1 MHIVIVGGVAGGAAC
16 AARLR
21 RLDENTKITII
32 EKGPYVSFANCGLPY
47 FLSGVIADRD
57 NLFVADKKLFEKR
70 FNINV
75 LDNTTVTS
83 INRNNKYVNLQ
94 DKEKTLTLNYDVL
107 ILSPGSNAIVPPFAS
122 GIDGV
127 FTLRTVP
134 DVDAIKA
141 RIKSRNA
148 KKVLVVGGGFIG
160 LECAENLNHIGIEV
174 TLAEGAP
181 QVLPPFDFEMA
192 QFVHQELKAHGVRLK
207 LNSPITGISH
217 DGDIL
222 KAEFKD
228 GTFLFDAIIL
238 AIGGRPNSVLAKEA
252 GLSLNDRE
260 FIKVNDFMQTS
271 DPNIYAL
278 GDAVEINDPLLGGK
292 TSIALAGP
300 ANKQA
305 RVLCSHLAKNRLNK
319 DLQVFPYKGAMGASI
334 VKVFGIEAAS
344 VGLNERS
351 LKGKVDCD
359 AVWLHPNQH
368 AGYYP
373 NAAQCHLKVIY
384 DKKSF
389 KLLGAQAVG
398 AEAAKRIEIMS
409 AYLSKNGSI
418 DDLAYH
424 EQVYAP
430 PFSSARDGINYAGCI
445 LENIRDGL
453 VKTARFDEL
462 NTRFKDA
469 IFIDVRT
476 PDEFKQRHIPGF
488 INLPLDSLR
497 QNLNTLNKDKEI
509 VITCAVGI
517 RGYNAC
523 RILNAYGFKTYNLS
537 GGVLTYFTANFK
549 A

>member
-21 RLDENTKITII
+21 RLDEKAQITIV
-32 EKGPYVSFANCGLPY
+32 EKGSYVSFANCGLPY
-47 FLSGVIADRD
+47 FLSGVITDRD
-57 NLFVADKKLFEKR
+57 NLFVADKKLFENR

-75 LDNTTVTS
+75 LDNTAATS
-83 INRNNKYVNLQ
+83 IDRANKCVTLQ
-94 DKEKTLTLNYDVL
+94 DKNKTYSLNYDVL
-107 ILSPGSNAIVPPFAS
+107 ILSTGSTAIVPPFAS

-134 DVDAIKA
+134 DADAIKA
-141 RIKSRNA
+141 RIKNCDA

-192 QFVHQELKAHGVRLK
+192 QFVHQELKSHGIKLK
-207 LNSPITGISH
+207 LNSPITNISH
-217 DGDIL
+217 EGDKL

-228 GTFLFDAIIL
+228 GSFLFDAIIL
-238 AIGGRPNSVLAKEA
+238 AIGGKPNSVLAKDS
-252 GLSLNDRE
+252 GLSLNERG
-260 FIKVNDFMQTS
+260 FIKVNDYMQTS

-292 TSIALAGP
+292 TAIALAGP

-305 RVLCSHLAKNRLNK
+305 RVLCSHIAKNLLNK
-319 DLQVFPYKGAMGASI
+319 ELQVLPYKGAMGACI
-334 VKVFGIEAAS
+334 VKVFDIEAAS
-344 VGLNERS
+344 VGLNERM
-351 LKGKVDCD
+351 LKGKVDYD

-373 NAAQCHLKVIY
+373 GALQCHLKVIY

-409 AYLSKNGSI
+409 AYLSKNGTI

-430 PFSSARDGINYAGCI
+430 PFSSARDGINYAGCV

-462 NTRFKDA
+462 DSRFKDA
-469 IFIDVRT
+469 LLVDVRN
-476 PDEFKQRHIPGF
+476 PDEFNLRHIPGF
-488 INLPLDSLR
+488 INLPLDTLR
-497 QNLNTLNKDKEI
+497 KNLDKLDKNKEI

-523 RILNAYGFKTYNLS
+523 RILDAYGFKVYNLS
-537 GGVLTYFTANFK
+537 GGVLTYFTANAK
-549 A
+549 I

>member
-21 RLDENTKITII
+21 RLDEKAQITIV
-32 EKGPYVSFANCGLPY
+32 EKGSYVSFANCGLPY
-47 FLSGVIADRD
+47 FLSGVITDRD
-57 NLFVADKKLFEKR
+57 NLFVADKKLFENR

-75 LDNTTVTS
+75 LDNTAATS
-83 INRNNKYVNLQ
+83 IDRANKCVTLQ
-94 DKEKTLTLNYDVL
+94 DKNKTYSLNYDVL
-107 ILSPGSNAIVPPFAS
+107 ILSPGSTAIVPPFAS
-122 GIDGV
+122 SIDGV

-134 DVDAIKA
+134 DADAIKA
-141 RIKSRNA
+141 RIKNCDA

-174 TLAEGAP
+174 TLAAGAP

-192 QFVHQELKAHGVRLK
+192 QFVHQELKSHGIKLK
-207 LNSPITGISH
+207 LNSPITNISH
-217 DGDIL
+217 EGDKL

-228 GTFLFDAIIL
+228 GSFLFDAIIL
-238 AIGGRPNSVLAKEA
+238 AIGGRPNSVLAKDS
-252 GLSLNDRE
+252 GLSLNERD
-260 FIKVNDFMQTS
+260 FIKVNDYMQTS

-278 GDAVEINDPLLGGK
+278 GDAVEINEPLLGGK
-292 TSIALAGP
+292 TAIALAGP

-305 RVLCSHLAKNRLNK
+305 RVLCSHIAKNLLNK
-319 DLQVFPYKGAMGASI
+319 DLQVLPYKGAMGASI
-334 VKVFGIEAAS
+334 VKVFDIEAAS
-344 VGLNERS
+344 VGLNERM
-351 LKGKVDCD
+351 LKGKVDYD

-373 NAAQCHLKVIY
+373 NALQCHLKVIY

-409 AYLSKNGSI
+409 AYLSKNGTI
-418 DDLAYH
+418 DDLTYH

-430 PFSSARDGINYAGCI
+430 PFSSARDGINYAGCV

-462 NTRFKDA
+462 DSRFKDA
-469 IFIDVRT
+469 LLVDVRN
-476 PDEFKQRHIPGF
+476 PDEFNLRHIPGF
-488 INLPLDSLR
+488 INLPLDTLR
-497 QNLNTLNKDKEI
+497 KNLDKIDKNKEI

-523 RILNAYGFKTYNLS
+523 RILDAYGFKVYNLS
-537 GGVLTYFTANFK
+537 GGVLTYFTANAK
-549 A
+549 I

>member
-21 RLDENTKITII
+21 RLDEKAQITIV
-32 EKGPYVSFANCGLPY
+32 EKGSYVSFANCGLPY
-47 FLSGVIADRD
+47 FLSGVITDRD
-57 NLFVADKKLFEKR
+57 NLFVADKKLFENR

-75 LDNTTVTS
+75 LDNTAATS
-83 INRNNKYVNLQ
+83 IDRANKCVTLQ
-94 DKEKTLTLNYDVL
+94 DKNKTYSLNYDVL
-107 ILSPGSNAIVPPFAS
+107 ILSPGSTAIVPPFAS

-134 DVDAIKA
+134 DADAIKA
-141 RIKSRNA
+141 RIKNCDA

-174 TLAEGAP
+174 TLAEGAS

-192 QFVHQELKAHGVRLK
+192 QFVHQELKSHGIKLK
-207 LNSPITGISH
+207 LNSLITNISH
-217 DGDIL
+217 EGDKL

-228 GTFLFDAIIL
+228 GSFLFDAIIL
-238 AIGGRPNSVLAKEA
+238 AIGGRPNSVLAKDS
-252 GLSLNDRE
+252 GLSLNERG
-260 FIKVNDFMQTS
+260 FIKVNNFMQTS
-271 DPNIYAL
+271 DPDIYAL

-292 TSIALAGP
+292 TAIALAGP

-305 RVLCSHLAKNRLNK
+305 RVLCSHIAKNLLNK
-319 DLQVFPYKGAMGASI
+319 ELQVLPYKGAMGASI
-334 VKVFGIEAAS
+334 VKVFDIEAAS
-344 VGLNERS
+344 VGLNERM
-351 LKGKVDCD
+351 LKGKVDYD

-373 NAAQCHLKVIY
+373 GALQCHLKVIY

-409 AYLSKNGSI
+409 AYLSKNGTI

-430 PFSSARDGINYAGCI
+430 PFSAARDGINYAGCV

-462 NTRFKDA
+462 DSRFKDA
-469 IFIDVRT
+469 LLVDVRN
-476 PDEFKQRHIPGF
+476 PDEFNLRHIPGF
-488 INLPLDSLR
+488 INLPLDTLR
-497 QNLNTLNKDKEI
+497 KNLDKLDKNKEI

-523 RILNAYGFKTYNLS
+523 RILDAYGFKVYNLS
-537 GGVLTYFTANFK
+537 GGVLTYFTANAK
-549 A
+549 I

>member
-1 MHIVIVGGVAGGAAC
+1 M
-16 AARLR
+16 
-21 RLDENTKITII
+21 KI
-32 EKGPYVSFANCGLPY
+32 
-47 FLSGVIADRD
+47 
-57 NLFVADKKLFEKR
+57 
-70 FNINV
+70 
-75 LDNTTVTS
+75 
-83 INRNNKYVNLQ
+83 
-94 DKEKTLTLNYDVL
+94 
-107 ILSPGSNAIVPPFAS
+107 
-122 GIDGV
+122 
-127 FTLRTVP
+127 
-134 DVDAIKA
+134 
-141 RIKSRNA
+141 
-148 KKVLVVGGGFIG
+148 
-160 LECAENLNHIGIEV
+160 
-174 TLAEGAP
+174 
-181 QVLPPFDFEMA
+181 
-192 QFVHQELKAHGVRLK
+192 
-207 LNSPITGISH
+207 
-217 DGDIL
+217 
-222 KAEFKD
+222 
-228 GTFLFDAIIL
+228 
-238 AIGGRPNSVLAKEA
+238 
-252 GLSLNDRE
+252 
-260 FIKVNDFMQTS
+260 
-271 DPNIYAL
+271 
-278 GDAVEINDPLLGGK
+278 
-292 TSIALAGP
+292 
-300 ANKQA
+300 
-305 RVLCSHLAKNRLNK
+305 KNRLNK

-398 AEAAKRIEIMS
+398 SEAAKRIEIMS

>member
-21 RLDENTKITII
+21 RLDEKAQITIV
-32 EKGPYVSFANCGLPY
+32 EKGSYVSFANCGLPY
-47 FLSGVIADRD
+47 FLSGVITDRD
-57 NLFVADKKLFEKR
+57 NLFVADKKLFENR

-75 LDNTTVTS
+75 LDNTAATS
-83 INRNNKYVNLQ
+83 IDRANKCVTLQ
-94 DKEKTLTLNYDVL
+94 DKNKTYSLNYDVL
-107 ILSPGSNAIVPPFAS
+107 ILSTGSTAIVPPFAS

-134 DVDAIKA
+134 DADAIKA
-141 RIKSRNA
+141 RIKSRDA

-192 QFVHQELKAHGVRLK
+192 QFVHQELKSHGIKLK
-207 LNSPITGISH
+207 LNSPITNISH
-217 DGDIL
+217 EGDKL

-228 GTFLFDAIIL
+228 GSFLFDAIIL
-238 AIGGRPNSVLAKEA
+238 AIGGRPNSVLAKDS
-252 GLSLNDRE
+252 GLSLNERD
-260 FIKVNDFMQTS
+260 FIKVNDYMQTS

-278 GDAVEINDPLLGGK
+278 GDAVEINEPLLGGK
-292 TSIALAGP
+292 TAIALAGP

-305 RVLCSHLAKNRLNK
+305 RVLCSHIAKNLLNK
-319 DLQVFPYKGAMGASI
+319 DLQVLPYKGAMGASI
-334 VKVFGIEAAS
+334 VKVFDIEAAS
-344 VGLNERS
+344 VGLNERM
-351 LKGKVDCD
+351 LKSKVDYD

-373 NAAQCHLKVIY
+373 GALQCHLKVIY

-409 AYLSKNGSI
+409 AYLSKNGTI

-430 PFSSARDGINYAGCI
+430 PFSSARDGINYAGCV

-462 NTRFKDA
+462 DSRFKDA
-469 IFIDVRT
+469 LLVDVRN
-476 PDEFKQRHIPGF
+476 PDEFNLRHIPGF
-488 INLPLDSLR
+488 INLPLDTLR
-497 QNLNTLNKDKEI
+497 KNLDKLDKNKEI
-509 VITCAVGI
+509 IITCAVGI

-523 RILNAYGFKTYNLS
+523 RILDAYGFKVYNLS
-537 GGVLTYFTANFK
+537 GGVLTYFTANAK
-549 A
+549 I

>member
-21 RLDENTKITII
+21 RLDEKAQITIV
-32 EKGPYVSFANCGLPY
+32 EKGSYVSFANCGLPY
-47 FLSGVIADRD
+47 FLSGVITDRD
-57 NLFVADKKLFEKR
+57 NLFVADKKLFENR

-75 LDNTTVTS
+75 LDNTAATS
-83 INRNNKYVNLQ
+83 IDRANKCVTLQ
-94 DKEKTLTLNYDVL
+94 DKDKTYSLNYDVL
-107 ILSPGSNAIVPPFAS
+107 ILSPGSTAIVPPFAS

-134 DVDAIKA
+134 DADAIKA
-141 RIKSRNA
+141 RIKSCNA

-192 QFVHQELKAHGVRLK
+192 QFVHQELKSHGIKLK

-217 DGDIL
+217 EGDKL

-238 AIGGRPNSVLAKEA
+238 AIGGRPNSVLAKDS
-252 GLSLNDRE
+252 GLSLNERG

-278 GDAVEINDPLLGGK
+278 GDAVEINDPILGGK
-292 TSIALAGP
+292 TAIALAGP
-300 ANKQA
+300 TNKQA
-305 RVLCSHLAKNRLNK
+305 RVLCSHIAKNLLNK
-319 DLQVFPYKGAMGASI
+319 DLQVLPYKGAMGASI
-334 VKVFGIEAAS
+334 VKVFDIEAAS
-344 VGLNERS
+344 VGLNERM
-351 LKGKVDCD
+351 LKGKVDYD

-373 NAAQCHLKVIY
+373 GALQCHLKVIY

-409 AYLSKNGSI
+409 AYLSKNGTI

-430 PFSSARDGINYAGCI
+430 PFSSARDGINYIASNSVYLVLAPFFGTYE
-445 LENIRDGL
+445 LGL
-453 VKTARFDEL
+453 FMMAATL
-462 NTRFKDA
+462 
-469 IFIDVRT
+469 
-476 PDEFKQRHIPGF
+476 
-488 INLPLDSLR
+488 SLR
-497 QNLNTLNKDKEI
+497 PLVLVNNAIGHNIMQSIADKLK
-509 VITCAVGI
+509 TGQA
-517 RGYNAC
+517 
-523 RILNAYGFKTYNLS
+523 ILPAIKKYLVFI
-537 GGVLTYFTANFK
+537 FDCF
-549 A
+549 

>member
-21 RLDENTKITII
+21 RLDEKAQITIV
-32 EKGPYVSFANCGLPY
+32 EKGSYVSFANCGLPY
-47 FLSGVIADRD
+47 FLSGVITDRD
-57 NLFVADKKLFEKR
+57 NLFVADKKLFENR

-75 LDNTTVTS
+75 LDNTAATS
-83 INRNNKYVNLQ
+83 IDRANKCVTLQ
-94 DKEKTLTLNYDVL
+94 DKNKTYSLNYDVL
-107 ILSPGSNAIVPPFAS
+107 ILSTGSTAIVPPFAS

-134 DVDAIKA
+134 DADAIKA
-141 RIKSRNA
+141 RIKNCDA

-192 QFVHQELKAHGVRLK
+192 QFVHQELKSHGIKLK
-207 LNSPITGISH
+207 LNSPITNISH
-217 DGDIL
+217 EGDKL

-228 GTFLFDAIIL
+228 GSFLFDAIIL
-238 AIGGRPNSVLAKEA
+238 AIGGRPNSVLAKDS
-252 GLSLNDRE
+252 GLSLNERD
-260 FIKVNDFMQTS
+260 FIKVNDYMQTS

-278 GDAVEINDPLLGGK
+278 GDAVEINEPLLGGK
-292 TSIALAGP
+292 TAIALAGP

-305 RVLCSHLAKNRLNK
+305 RVLCSHIAKNLLNK
-319 DLQVFPYKGAMGASI
+319 DLQVLPYKGAMGASI
-334 VKVFGIEAAS
+334 VKVFDIEAAS
-344 VGLNERS
+344 VGLNERM
-351 LKGKVDCD
+351 LKGKVDYD

-373 NAAQCHLKVIY
+373 NALQCHLKVIY

-409 AYLSKNGSI
+409 AYLSKNGTI

-430 PFSSARDGINYAGCI
+430 PFSSARDGINYAGCV

-462 NTRFKDA
+462 DSRFKDA
-469 IFIDVRT
+469 LLVDVRN
-476 PDEFKQRHIPGF
+476 PDEFNLRHIPGF
-488 INLPLDSLR
+488 INLPLDTLR
-497 QNLNTLNKDKEI
+497 KNLDKLDKNKEI

-523 RILNAYGFKTYNLS
+523 RILDAYGFKVYNLS
-537 GGVLTYFTANFK
+537 GGVLTYFTANAK
-549 A
+549 I

>member
-21 RLDENTKITII
+21 RLDEKAQITIV
-32 EKGPYVSFANCGLPY
+32 EKGSYVSFANCGLPY
-47 FLSGVIADRD
+47 FLSGVITDRD
-57 NLFVADKKLFEKR
+57 NLFVADKKLFENR

-75 LDNTTVTS
+75 LDNTAATS
-83 INRNNKYVNLQ
+83 IDRANKCVTLQ
-94 DKEKTLTLNYDVL
+94 DKNKTYSLNYDVL
-107 ILSPGSNAIVPPFAS
+107 ILSPGSTAIVPPFAS
-122 GIDGV
+122 SIDGV

-134 DVDAIKA
+134 DADAIKA
-141 RIKSRNA
+141 RIKSRDA

-192 QFVHQELKAHGVRLK
+192 QFVHQELKSHGIKLK
-207 LNSPITGISH
+207 LNSPITGIFH
-217 DGDIL
+217 EGDKL

-228 GTFLFDAIIL
+228 GAFLFDAIIL
-238 AIGGRPNSVLAKEA
+238 AIGSRPNSVLAKDS
-252 GLSLNDRE
+252 GLSLNERG
-260 FIKVNDFMQTS
+260 FIKVNDYMQTS

-278 GDAVEINDPLLGGK
+278 GDAVEINDPILGGK

-305 RVLCSHLAKNRLNK
+305 RVLCSHIAKNLLNK
-319 DLQVFPYKGAMGASI
+319 DLQVLPYKGAMGASI
-334 VKVFGIEAAS
+334 VKVFDIEAAS
-344 VGLNERS
+344 VGLNERM
-351 LKGKVDCD
+351 LKSKVDYD

-373 NAAQCHLKVIY
+373 GALQCHLKVIY

-398 AEAAKRIEIMS
+398 AEATKRIEIMS
-409 AYLSKNGSI
+409 AYLSKNGTI

-430 PFSSARDGINYAGCI
+430 PFSSARDGINYAGCV

-462 NTRFKDA
+462 DSRFKDA
-469 IFIDVRT
+469 LLVDVRN
-476 PDEFKQRHIPGF
+476 PDEFNLRHIPGF

-497 QNLNTLNKDKEI
+497 KNLDKLDKNKEI

-523 RILNAYGFKTYNLS
+523 RILDAYGFKVYNLS
-537 GGVLTYFTANFK
+537 GGVLTYFTANAK
-549 A
+549 I

>member
-21 RLDENTKITII
+21 RLDEKAQITIV
-32 EKGPYVSFANCGLPY
+32 EKGSYVSFANCGLPY
-47 FLSGVIADRD
+47 FLSGVITDRD
-57 NLFVADKKLFEKR
+57 NLFVADKKLFENR

-75 LDNTTVTS
+75 LDNTAATYIDRANKCVT
-83 INRNNKYVNLQ
+83 LQ
-94 DKEKTLTLNYDVL
+94 DKNKTYSLNYDVL
-107 ILSPGSNAIVPPFAS
+107 ILSPGSTAIVPPFAS

-134 DVDAIKA
+134 DADAIKA
-141 RIKSRNA
+141 RIKSCDA

-160 LECAENLNHIGIEV
+160 LECAENLSHIGIEV

-192 QFVHQELKAHGVRLK
+192 QFVHQELKAHGIKLK
-207 LNSPITGISH
+207 LNSPITNISH
-217 DGDIL
+217 EGDKL

-228 GTFLFDAIIL
+228 GAFLFDAIIL
-238 AIGGRPNSVLAKEA
+238 AIGGRPNSILAKDS
-252 GLSLNDRE
+252 GLSLNERG

-292 TSIALAGP
+292 TAIALAGP

-305 RVLCSHLAKNRLNK
+305 RVLCSHMAKNLLNK
-319 DLQVFPYKGAMGASI
+319 ELQVLPYKGAMGASI
-334 VKVFGIEAAS
+334 VKVFDIEAAS
-344 VGLNERS
+344 VGLNERM
-351 LKGKVDCD
+351 LKGKVDYD

-373 NAAQCHLKVIY
+373 GALQCHLKVIY

-409 AYLSKNGSI
+409 AYLSKNGTI

-430 PFSSARDGINYAGCI
+430 PFSSARDGINYAGCM
-445 LENIRDGL
+445 LENIRNGL

-462 NTRFKDA
+462 GSRFKDA
-469 IFIDVRT
+469 LLVDVRN
-476 PDEFKQRHIPGF
+476 PDEFNLRHIPGF
-488 INLPLDSLR
+488 INLPLDTLR
-497 QNLNTLNKDKEI
+497 KNLDKLDKNKEI

-523 RILNAYGFKTYNLS
+523 RILDAYGFKVYNLS
-537 GGVLTYFTANFK
+537 GGVLTYFTANAK
-549 A
+549 I

>member
-21 RLDENTKITII
+21 RLDEKAQITIV
-32 EKGPYVSFANCGLPY
+32 EKGSYVSFANCGLPY
-47 FLSGVIADRD
+47 FLSGVITDRD
-57 NLFVADKKLFEKR
+57 NLFVADKKLFENR

-75 LDNTTVTS
+75 LDNTAATS
-83 INRNNKYVNLQ
+83 IDRDNKCVALQ
-94 DKEKTLTLNYDVL
+94 NKNKTYSLNYDVL
-107 ILSPGSNAIVPPFAS
+107 ILSPGSTAIVPPFAS

-134 DVDAIKA
+134 DADAIKA
-141 RIKSRNA
+141 RIKSRDA

-192 QFVHQELKAHGVRLK
+192 QFVHQELKSHGIKLK
-207 LNSPITGISH
+207 LNSPITNISH
-217 DGDIL
+217 EGDKL

-228 GTFLFDAIIL
+228 GAFLYDAIIL
-238 AIGGRPNSVLAKEA
+238 AIGSRPNSVLAKDS
-252 GLSLNDRE
+252 GISLNERG
-260 FIKVNDFMQTS
+260 FIKVNDYMQTS

-292 TSIALAGP
+292 TAIALAGP

-305 RVLCSHLAKNRLNK
+305 RVLCSHIAKNLLNK
-319 DLQVFPYKGAMGASI
+319 DLQVLPYKGAMGASI
-334 VKVFGIEAAS
+334 VKVFDIEAAS
-344 VGLNERS
+344 VGLNERM
-351 LKGKVDCD
+351 LKGKVDYD

-373 NAAQCHLKVIY
+373 NALQCHLKVIY

-409 AYLSKNGSI
+409 AYLSKNGTI

-430 PFSSARDGINYAGCI
+430 PFSSARDGINYAGCV

-462 NTRFKDA
+462 DSRFKDA
-469 IFIDVRT
+469 LLVDVRN
-476 PDEFKQRHIPGF
+476 PDEFNLRHIPGF
-488 INLPLDSLR
+488 INLPLDTLR
-497 QNLNTLNKDKEI
+497 KNLDKLDKNKEI

-523 RILNAYGFKTYNLS
+523 RILDAYGFKVYNLS
-537 GGVLTYFTANFK
+537 GGVLTYFTANAK
-549 A
+549 I